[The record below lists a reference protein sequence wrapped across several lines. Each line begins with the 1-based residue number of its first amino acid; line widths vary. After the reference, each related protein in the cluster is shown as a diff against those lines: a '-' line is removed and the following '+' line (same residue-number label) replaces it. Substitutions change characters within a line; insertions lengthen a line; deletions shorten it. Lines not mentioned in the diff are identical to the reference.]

1 MTTYSAP
8 IGRDL
13 YALISQDTQLKR
25 ISGTHGGE
33 WAGPCPFCGGGR
45 DRMRVWPNA
54 TNPGWWCR
62 QCEKGGDAIQYLREQ
77 GYSYADACAA
87 LGVEGAALRTERKAA
102 PAAPEACEPP
112 AQAWRA
118 AGAGFVL
125 WAIGQMTD
133 AARAYLHSRGL
144 TDKTIARAQLG
155 YNPTARAVSRA
166 KWGLA
171 PDTEY
176 GDKFWL
182 PPGIVIPT
190 HADGALWKIQIRR
203 DNVRPGDDRY
213 KTVTGSANALYGAD
227 SIQPGKPAMLVE
239 GPFDAMAVSQDAGD
253 VCGVCASGTSG
264 ARRVR
269 WLSKLAQAS
278 EVLVALD
285 ADAAGDAASH
295 YWIDALMPHARR
307 WRPWWSDPAQM
318 RQDGADLRAWVL
330 AGLGQQVRRLDAFS
344 IDIVARGSDPT
355 WIYRLWDDG
364 ADRVL
369 GEYPSESAA
378 VAAAHVAAGL
388 GEI

>member
-1 MTTYSAP
+1 MHSGIITAN
-8 IGRDL
+8 DL
-13 YALISQDTQLKR
+13 YALISQDTQLKKTA
-25 ISGTHGGE
+25 GTHGGE
-33 WAGPCPFCGGGR
+33 YHGPCPFCGGR
-45 DRMRVWPNA
+45 DRLVVWPNA
-54 TNPGWWCR
+54 TKPGWWCR

-87 LGVEGAALRTERKAA
+87 LGVEGAALRAGRCAL
-102 PAAPEACEPP
+102 PDAPEACEPP
-112 AQAWRA
+112 DATWRRSG
-118 AGAGFVL
+118 GAFVL
-125 WAIGQMTD
+125 WAHAALANAPD
-133 AARAYLHSRGL
+133 ALAYLRGRGL
-144 TDKTIARAQLG
+144 TEATITAAELG
-155 YNPTARAVSRA
+155 YNPRTIETRRST
-166 KWGLA
+166 WGLL
-171 PDTEY
+171 PDDEY
-176 GDKFWL
+176 GDRLWL
-182 PPGIVIPT
+182 PQGIVIPT
-190 HADGALWKIQIRR
+190 RVAGTLWKIQIRR